1 MLGCSRALTF
11 VDEVHA
17 VGLYGVQG
25 GGVGQRDGVDD
36 KIDILS
42 GTLGKHFL
50 SGTLGKHFLSGTL
63 GKLFFSGT
71 LGKLFFRGTLGKLF
85 LSGTLGKSFP

>member
-1 MLGCSRALTF
+1 MVVCSRALTF

-42 GTLGKHFL
+42 GTLGKLFL
-50 SGTLGKHFLSGTL
+50 SGTLGN
-63 GKLFFSGT
+63 
-71 LGKLFFRGTLGKLF
+71 LFFRGTLGKLF